1 VVNTNHNV
9 DRAKTEATSK
19 EYLDNMQG
27 HIARANHNLDLN
39 KMLGA
44 KKVQLDWKERNLHLR
59 EAALVEVQ
67 S

>member
-1 VVNTNHNV
+1 
-9 DRAKTEATSK
+9 
-19 EYLDNMQG
+19 MQG
-27 HIARANHNLDLN
+27 HIAHANHNLDLN

-44 KKVQLDWKERNLHLR
+44 KMVQLDWKELDLHLR

>member
-1 VVNTNHNV
+1 
-9 DRAKTEATSK
+9 
-19 EYLDNMQG
+19 MQG